1 MMRPL
6 AMRGRTGWRPG
17 WRVAAATGVLTALS
31 LAVAPLAASA
41 SGAAAVATSAGRAA
55 AVKPASTLPTC
66 PSTQYSYT
74 ETREA
79 YGTSTDGQ
87 GLDVD
92 EYLPAKSASGSEP
105 PPTVPGVVMVHG
117 GEWIEGNFE
126 GGEGTSTTAGD
137 GLSALAECFAENG
150 YDAFSIDYALTGSFD
165 GVSELSFPQNLQDI
179 QSAITYV
186 KANAGNLET
195 SKILILGQSA
205 GGNLAAL
212 AGENAMG
219 ISDGLAGVLSQSGPT
234 DLTALGNGCT
244 NTATCPAGSVGGIVH
259 NYLGCYATSTSC
271 TLQYT
276 NKTTTVS
283 GQAAYGDASPAS
295 QLSAT
300 VPAPPFLLFNSSDEI
315 IPLAQGTGMAQ
326 ALSNQCTAT
335 KGTTSTEL
343 VAVPGDQH
351 ASTYTDIVSGPELD
365 FVNAVT
371 GGTLPGGCTIASP
384 LTGASVAYDAA
395 AGAKSLIG
403 FGGCCTASGTLTGT
417 TEVYKASTG
426 TWKPVTITGT
436 APPARLG
443 ATFGWDQTSGDLVLF
458 GGEYLPGG
466 TAQPEALNDTWELSY
481 TASTDTGTWTQVD
494 TGTGCP
500 TACPGAPAARYAAGA
515 DEAPRDQGLVL
526 FGGESV
532 VPADQAGAPATY
544 GDTWLWNGTSKTWTA
559 LNPAGASGVDPR
571 YGQVLAYYGPKN
583 LDLMFGGN
591 QGASTSFCNKNGSCL
606 DPLND
611 TWELTYNA
619 TAGTWAWT
627 SAGTAPGGLL
637 ARVFAAGASSATGV
651 TIFGGLNGS
660 GNTGGVVSEQL
671 LGDTWTWSS
680 TSGWSQPCNPCSP
693 APPPGDGPAMAYQR
707 AAAEGFL
714 YGGYTDTAPPAAPAS
729 TWIWTGTAWQT

>member
-1 MMRPL
+1 MHAAVHQQDHDGL
-6 AMRGRTGWRPG
+6 RPG
-17 WRVAAATGVLTALS
+17 RLRRRVAGV
-31 LAVAPLAASA
+31 
-41 SGAAAVATSAGRAA
+41 
-55 AVKPASTLPTC
+55 
-66 PSTQYSYT
+66 
-74 ETREA
+74 
-79 YGTSTDGQ
+79 
-87 GLDVD
+87 
-92 EYLPAKSASGSEP
+92 
-105 PPTVPGVVMVHG
+105 
-117 GEWIEGNFE
+117 
-126 GGEGTSTTAGD
+126 
-137 GLSALAECFAENG
+137 
-150 YDAFSIDYALTGSFD
+150 
-165 GVSELSFPQNLQDI
+165 
-179 QSAITYV
+179 
-186 KANAGNLET
+186 
-195 SKILILGQSA
+195 
-205 GGNLAAL
+205 
-212 AGENAMG
+212 
-219 ISDGLAGVLSQSGPT
+219 
-234 DLTALGNGCT
+234 
-244 NTATCPAGSVGGIVH
+244 
-259 NYLGCYATSTSC
+259 
-271 TLQYT
+271 
-276 NKTTTVS
+276 
-283 GQAAYGDASPAS
+283 

-326 ALSNQCTAT
+326 ALSSQCTAT

-365 FVNAVT
+365 FANAVT

-403 FGGCCTASGTLTGT
+403 FGGCCTASGTVAGT

-443 ATFGWDQTSGDLVLF
+443 ATFGWDPASGDLVLF

-481 TASTDTGTWTQVD
+481 TASANTGTWTQVD

-500 TACPGAPAARYAAGA
+500 TACPGAPAARYAAAA

-532 VPADQAGAPATY
+532 VPADQAGAPVTY

-559 LNPAGASGVDPR
+559 LNPTGASGVDPR

-627 SAGTAPGGLL
+627 SAGTAPSGLL
-637 ARVFAAGASSATGV
+637 ARVFAAGASSADR
-651 TIFGGLNGS
+651 
-660 GNTGGVVSEQL
+660 
-671 LGDTWTWSS
+671 GDDLRRAERQRQHRRR
-680 TSGWSQPCNPCSP
+680 G
-693 APPPGDGPAMAYQR
+693 QR
-707 AAAEGFL
+707 AASGRHLDLEQHVGLVAAVQPVQPGPA
-714 YGGYTDTAPPAAPAS
+714 GGRRPGHGLPARRLRGLPVRRLHRHGPAGRPGVDLDLDGHRLADLTPAASAGFPRSASCSRRPTRPRCSSWTTTRMGSRSSAGSPLPPRGQVAVRLGEDQALEGATRQPRPAGGPDIS
-729 TWIWTGTAWQT
+729 WP